1 MRIANS
7 LASTK
12 PTTYAPRGQERRPRV
27 SVGLLPDQFTACV
40 ALSRENQC
48 SVASI
53 VLAVF
58 QHGLPSYL
66 LSREAQREEA
76 CVAPVYEG

>member
-7 LASTK
+7 LAGPK
-12 PTTYAPRGQERRPRV
+12 PTTYAPRSQEKRPRV
-27 SVGLLPDQFTACV
+27 SVGLPPDQFTTCV
-40 ALSRENQC
+40 ALSRADQC

-66 LSREAQREEA
+66 LSREAQREEG